1 MHKLHVIISGKVQGV
16 FYRDFIQKNANALGI
31 TGWVRNNPDG
41 TVEVVAEG
49 EKTPLESLLE
59 KCKEGPGGA
68 VATNV
73 QVEWTEGTNE
83 FRQFDVT

>member
-16 FYRDFIQKNANALGI
+16 FYRDFIQKNANALGV

-49 EKTPLESLLE
+49 KKTQLESLLE
-59 KCKEGPGGA
+59 TCKEGPGGA
-68 VATNV
+68 VVKNV